1 MIDLDGMAER
11 AKERIHRSIGQRARY
26 AKAMLAFEV
35 DLEIDRIY
43 QYSITNRPV
52 FWDVISQG
60 VITSE
65 KIGRRRWDA
74 DEASRT

>member
-1 MIDLDGMAER
+1 
-11 AKERIHRSIGQRARY
+11 
-26 AKAMLAFEV
+26 
-35 DLEIDRIY
+35 
-43 QYSITNRPV
+43 V